1 MGQPALSHIPP
12 AFAVVLPW
20 LLQVYNGFNLVVGDM
35 VSHQLAYL
43 SNRAET
49 GAQALEPGLHGI
61 SNGVLDSAWPKVEK
75 GKLKLLDVMA
85 QQHCD
90 STGKA
95 DDGTFSHE
103 EVLSLVMSD
112 TEKEPISH
120 LPQTGMPL
128 EVEQLLSPIFIQ
140 PMPDLLP
147 GTGLYGTRS
156 QTVLVVGQDGN
167 VNMWERSIADAQGKQ
182 WHTVQHHF
190 KTEPGGCNAN

>member
-1 MGQPALSHIPP
+1 M
-12 AFAVVLPW
+12 LPW

-35 VSHQLAYL
+35 VSHQLAYI

-61 SNGVLDSAWPKVEK
+61 SNGMRNSAWPKVEK
-75 GKLKLLDVMA
+75 GKLKLLDVVA

-103 EVLSLVMSD
+103 EVLFLVMSD
-112 TEKEPISH
+112 IEQEPTSH
-120 LPQTGMPL
+120 LPHTGMPI

-140 PMPDLLP
+140 PIQDLLP

-167 VNMWERSIADAQGKQ
+167 VNMWERSIADTEGKQ
-182 WHTVQHHF
+182 WHTVQNHF
-190 KTEPGGCNAN
+190 NIEPGGCNADSGQ